1 VAERSA
7 NVVIVRG
14 HLATPWELR
23 QWVDLPERFRVSY
36 LSSQANNYDV
46 DGVGLRPVPVGTL
59 RARFPKGRLGDIAAG
74 VAGDRYLHL
83 DEALRGADIVHAEE
97 LSFWFSASAA
107 RAAGTF
113 KLVQTVWE
121 TIPFLDAF
129 RNRHARQYRA
139 QVLERTDLFL
149 PATQRARDALLLE
162 GVPEERIEIC
172 SPGIDLAR
180 FHDAPAPA
188 VEPAE
193 HTILSPGRLVWEKGH
208 QDVLRAVAALHRGLG
223 GLPVM
228 RPRVLIVGSGPE
240 QARLS
245 AHARE
250 LGIGGAVEFRSVPY
264 DEMPSVFA
272 SASCMV
278 LMSLATAQAM
288 LHPFDIPRAFW
299 EEQFGLVL
307 AEAMASGLDILASTS
322 GAIPEVVGDGARLL
336 AEGDWMG
343 LARELAAG
351 PLSRSPGARVEH
363 DQRRL
368 EHYSTRAAAARLAA
382 AYDRLL

>member
-23 QWVDLPERFRVSY
+23 QWVDLPARFDVSY
-36 LSSQANNYDV
+36 LSSQANSYDV
-46 DGVGLRPVPVGTL
+46 GDLRLRALPVRTL
-59 RARFPKGRLGDIAAG
+59 RARLPSGRLGDVAAG
-74 VAGDRYLHL
+74 VAGDRYLGL
-83 DEALRGADIVHAEE
+83 DEALAGADIVHAEE

-107 RAAGTF
+107 RARGPF

-121 TIPFLDAF
+121 TIPFLDAY
-129 RNRHARQYRA
+129 RNRHARRHRA
-139 QVLERTDLFL
+139 QVLARTDLFL
-149 PATQRARDALLLE
+149 PATGRARDALLLE
-162 GVPEERIEIC
+162 GVPEERIEVC

-180 FHDAPAPA
+180 FRDAPAPA
-188 VEPAE
+188 SAPAE

-228 RPRVLIVGSGPE
+228 RPRVLIAGTGPE
-240 QARLS
+240 QGRL
-245 AHARE
+245 AEHARE
-250 LGIGGAVEFRSVPY
+250 LGIGDAVQFRSVPY
-264 DEMPSVFA
+264 DEMPSLFA
-272 SASCMV
+272 AASCMV

-288 LHPFDIPRAFW
+288 LHPFDVPRAFW

-307 AEAMASGLDILASTS
+307 AEAMASGLAIIASTS

-351 PLSRSPGARVEH
+351 PLSRPPGARVEH

-368 EHYSTRAAAARLAA
+368 EHYSTQAAAARLAA